1 MNTHLPSQM
10 GVVFNCESVD
20 DYDTDMRNAT
30 DVGMDA
36 FVLNIG
42 TDNYTD
48 TQLGYAYDSATRND
62 MKVFISFDF
71 NWWHKDQGAD
81 VGAIIAKFAG
91 KDAQLKVGDAVSG
104 LI

>member
-1 MNTHLPSQM
+1 
-10 GVVFNCESVD
+10 
-20 DYDTDMRNAT
+20 
-30 DVGMDA
+30 
-36 FVLNIG
+36 
-42 TDNYTD
+42 
-48 TQLGYAYDSATRND
+48 